1 MSTQQVRTVPPSA
14 PSEPGTPLLS
24 RVVEGL
30 GGQYRS
36 IPVLLV
42 LGLIWLYFYSQNS
55 AFLTSGNITTL
66 TLQIVTTAIL
76 ALGVV
81 FVLLVGE
88 IDLSSALLSG
98 VCATVTAQLAIKSE
112 WPLWLAVLGG
122 IAVGV
127 AFVLAE
133 VLAVIFGVPSLIVTL
148 GGMVILQ
155 GLLLV
160 VLPPEFAINVA
171 GTDYAKISSTYLP
184 AGWSLALGA
193 AGWLIFCATR
203 YRGHRERGA
212 DAPSSTRSSMLTTVG
227 VPAVVSGVVIFGS
240 VAILSEGPGLP
251 LPVLILV
258 GMLLIAA
265 YFTGRT
271 RYGAHLYAVGGNRE
285 AAQRA
290 GIPVS
295 RMVIYS
301 FLVLGVCAAVA
312 GMVEAS
318 RLLAVSNSSG
328 GGPLML
334 NAIAAAV
341 VGGVSLFGGRGTVWA
356 ALLGALVI
364 GSINNGVQ
372 LLGMSTEVQS
382 FATGGVL
389 ILAVAIDVVI
399 TRGSLL
405 PNRR

>member
-1 MSTQQVRTVPPSA
+1 MTTQQIPLPPTTAA
-14 PSEPGTPLLS
+14 PGEVDTPLLS
-24 RVVEGL
+24 RLVEGL
-30 GGQYRS
+30 SGKYRS

-42 LGLIWLYFYSQNS
+42 LGLIWIYFYSQNS

-88 IDLSSALLSG
+88 IDLSSAMLSG

-112 WPLWLAVLGG
+112 WPLWLAILGG
-122 IAVGV
+122 VAVGLL
-127 AFVLAE
+127 FVLAE

-160 VLPPEFAINVA
+160 VLPPEFTINVA
-171 GTDYAKISSTYLP
+171 GTDYAKISSTYIP
-184 AGWSLALGA
+184 SGWSIALGA
-193 AGWLIFCATR
+193 VGWLLFCATR
-203 YRGHRERGA
+203 YRAQRERGA
-212 DAPSSTRSSMLTTVG
+212 EATSSLLVAVG
-227 VPAVVSGVVIFGS
+227 VPAVVSGVVIFG
-240 VAILSEGPGLP
+240 AIAVLGGGPGLP

-258 GMLLIAA
+258 GMLLLAA
-265 YFTGRT
+265 YATGRT
-271 RYGAHLYAVGGNRE
+271 RYGTHLYAVGGNRE

-295 RMVIYS
+295 RMVVYS

>member
-1 MSTQQVRTVPPSA
+1 MSAQSPTSA
-14 PSEPGTPLLS
+14 DATAPGELPTPLRS
-24 RVVEGL
+24 RVVAGL
-30 GGQYRS
+30 AGPYRS
-36 IPVLLV
+36 IPVLIV

-55 AFLTSGNITTL
+55 AYLTSTNITNL
-66 TLQIVTTAIL
+66 SLQIVTTAIL
-76 ALGVV
+76 ALGIV

-88 IDLSSALLSG
+88 IDLSSAMLSG
-98 VCATVTAQLAIKSE
+98 VCATVTAQFAIKSD
-112 WPLWLAVLGG
+112 WPLWLAILGG
-122 IAVGV
+122 VVVGLL
-127 AFVLAE
+127 FVFAE
-133 VLAVIFGVPSLIVTL
+133 ALIIIFGVPSLIVTL

-160 VLPPEFAINVA
+160 VLPPEFTINI
-171 GTDYAKISSTYLP
+171 GGSDLAKISSTYLP
-184 AGWSLALGA
+184 AGWSFALAGVGWALFCL
-193 AGWLIFCATR
+193 AG
-203 YRGHRERGA
+203 YRSHHRRGA
-212 DAPSSTRSSMLTTVG
+212 SASSSVAVAVG
-227 VPAVVSGVVIFGS
+227 VPAIASGAAIFGS
-240 VAILSEGPGLP
+240 IAVLSQGRGLP
-251 LPVLILV
+251 LVVLILV
-258 GMLLIAA
+258 GMLLIGW
-265 YFTGRT
+265 YFTSRT
-271 RYGAHLYAVGGNRE
+271 RYGTHLYAVGGNRE

-295 RMVIYS
+295 RMVVSS

-312 GMVEAS
+312 GIVEAS

-341 VGGVSLFGGRGTVWA
+341 VGGASLFGGRGTVWA

-372 LLGMSTEVQS
+372 LLGLSTEVQS

>member
-1 MSTQQVRTVPPSA
+1 MSVQSPAPVTASAAEQPS
-14 PSEPGTPLLS
+14 TPVHS
-24 RVVEGL
+24 RIVAAL
-30 GGQYRS
+30 GGRYRS
-36 IPVLLV
+36 IPVLIV

-55 AFLTSGNITTL
+55 AYLTSTNITNL
-66 TLQIVTTAIL
+66 SLQIVTTAIL
-76 ALGVV
+76 ALGIV

-88 IDLSSALLSG
+88 IDLSSAMLSG
-98 VCATVTAQLAIKSE
+98 VCATVTAQLAIRSD
-112 WPLWLAVLGG
+112 WPLWLAVLAGVV
-122 IAVGV
+122 VGLL
-127 AFVLAE
+127 FMLAE
-133 VLAVIFGVPSLIVTL
+133 ALVIIFGVPSLIVTL
-148 GGMVILQ
+148 GGMVMLQ

-160 VLPPEFAINVA
+160 VLPPEFTINIG
-171 GTDYAKISSTYLP
+171 GTEYAKIAATLVP
-184 AGWSLALGA
+184 AGWSFAIA
-193 AGWLIFCATR
+193 AVGWLVFCGSR
-203 YRGHRERGA
+203 YHGLRARR
-212 DAPSSTRSSMLTTVG
+212 TTTPRALLLAVG
-227 VPAVVSGVVIFGS
+227 VPAVISGVVIFGA
-240 VAILSEGPGLP
+240 VAVLSEGRGLP

-258 GMLLIAA
+258 AMLLIGS
-265 YFTGRT
+265 YFTTRT
-271 RYGAHLYAVGGNRE
+271 RFGSHLYAVGGNRE

-295 RMVIYS
+295 RMVVYS
-301 FLVLGVCAAVA
+301 FLILGVCAAVA
-312 GMVEAS
+312 GTVEAA

-341 VGGVSLFGGRGTVWA
+341 VGGASLFGGRGTVWA

-372 LLGMSTEVQS
+372 LLGLSTEVQS